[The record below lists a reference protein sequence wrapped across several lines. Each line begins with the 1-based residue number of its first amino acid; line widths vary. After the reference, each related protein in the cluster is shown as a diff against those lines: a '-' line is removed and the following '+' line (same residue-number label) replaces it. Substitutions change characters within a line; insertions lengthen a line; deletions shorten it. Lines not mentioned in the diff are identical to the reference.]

1 MPKEFVLLIFSLQW
15 HTHNENCIQNSSSR
29 SSIIVDGRKE
39 MNEINLP
46 SKLIVEV
53 ECIVVPLLDAHSLCE
68 CECGEKGNE
77 KVEAPFYGS
86 VEIKGFDALMRNEN

>member
-1 MPKEFVLLIFSLQW
+1 
-15 HTHNENCIQNSSSR
+15 
-29 SSIIVDGRKE
+29 

-86 VEIKGFDALMRNEN
+86 VEI

>member
-1 MPKEFVLLIFSLQW
+1 
-15 HTHNENCIQNSSSR
+15 
-29 SSIIVDGRKE
+29 

-86 VEIKGFDALMRNEN
+86 VEIKGFDALMRAKTNFNEIIDKNMLLYNDAGE

>member
-1 MPKEFVLLIFSLQW
+1 
-15 HTHNENCIQNSSSR
+15 
-29 SSIIVDGRKE
+29 

-86 VEIKGFDALMRNEN
+86 VEIKGFDALMRAKTNFNEIIDKNMLLYNDAGEWISNIES